1 MLWLIFIGCSIISGL
16 SGAPAEPDN
25 SSEIVVEVAKGATA
39 RGMAGPLEKAG
50 AIDDAESFGW
60 YVRIHKEGS
69 CIKAGKHRVSR
80 AMSHAEIIEAL
91 CGVPLS
97 DAVPFTVIEGW
108 RIREIDAALTK
119 AGYIKAGEYKA
130 LAMSPQVFKANYAL
144 PADSLEGYLFPETY
158 MLEPDRFEVKK
169 FIQRQ
174 LDMFGERFAAKHKN
188 GFGKRS
194 LDEVV
199 IMGSMIV
206 REEPT
211 EKQRPMVA
219 GILWKRIDNKWNLG
233 VDATSRYTL
242 PKWND
247 RRAFL
252 KKLRDPKDPYNTR
265 LRPGLPPTAIGNPD
279 ISSLEA
285 AAAPTSSPYWYYL
298 HDHDG
303 VLHPSRSVKEHEAYR
318 RQYNVY

>member
-1 MLWLIFIGCSIISGL
+1 MLWLIFISCSIISGI
-16 SGAPAEPDN
+16 SGAPAEPEN
-25 SSEIVVEVAKGATA
+25 STEIVVEVPKGSTA
-39 RGMAGPLEKAG
+39 RGMAKPLAKAG
-50 AIDDAESFGW
+50 AIDDADAFGW
-60 YVRIHKEGS
+60 YVRINKEGG
-69 CIKAGKHRVSR
+69 CIKAGKHRVNR

-91 CGVPLS
+91 CGVPVTNS
-97 DAVPFTVIEGW
+97 VPFTVVEGW
-108 RIREIDAALTK
+108 RIREIDAALAK
-119 AGYIKAGEYKA
+119 AGYIQAGEYKA
-130 LAMSPQVFKANYAL
+130 LAQSPRSFRVDYPL
-144 PADSLEGYLFPETY
+144 PPDSLEGYLFPETY
-158 MLEPDRFEVKK
+158 SIEPDRFDVRK

-174 LDMFGERFAAKHKN
+174 LDMFGDRFVDKHGD

-194 LDEVV
+194 LEEVV

-219 GILWKRIDNKWNLG
+219 GILWKRIDNSWNLG

-242 PKWND
+242 AKWND

-265 LRPGLPPTAIGNPD
+265 LRQGLPPTAIGNPD
-279 ISSLEA
+279 ISSLES
-285 AAAPTSSPYWYYL
+285 AAAPTKSPYWYYL
-298 HDHDG
+298 HDKKG

-318 RQYNVY
+318 RKYNVY

>member
-1 MLWLIFIGCSIISGL
+1 MLWLIFISCSIISGI
-16 SGAPAEPDN
+16 SGAPAEPEN
-25 SSEIVVEVAKGATA
+25 TSEIVVEVPKGATA
-39 RGMAGPLEKAG
+39 RGMAGPLASAG
-50 AIDDAESFGW
+50 AIDDAEAFGW
-60 YVRIHKEGS
+60 YVRINKEGG

-80 AMSHAEIIEAL
+80 SMTHAEIIKSL

-97 DAVPFTVIEGW
+97 DAVPFTVLEGW

-119 AGYIKAGEYKA
+119 AGYIQAGEYKA
-130 LAMSPQVFKANYAL
+130 LAKTPSVFQVDYPLPQ
-144 PADSLEGYLFPETY
+144 DSLEGYLFPETY
-158 MLEPDRFEVKK
+158 MIEPDRFEVRQ

-174 LDMFGERFAAKHKN
+174 LDMFGDRFVAKHGG

-194 LDEVV
+194 LEEIV

-219 GILWKRIDNKWNLG
+219 GILWKRIDNRWNLG

-298 HDHDG
+298 HDKTG
-303 VLHPSRSVKEHEAYR
+303 VLHPSRNEREHEAYR